1 MTCPEEYEH
10 RIGKAEVSGSS
21 PDVGNGGELIGSAK
35 GGMAMFDEK
44 EEIRKQLMIFVSE
57 SRPIAE
63 MYCRHQKTC
72 RIPWGM
78 LHQLNVL
85 RDLQLP

>member
-1 MTCPEEYEH
+1 
-10 RIGKAEVSGSS
+10 
-21 PDVGNGGELIGSAK
+21 
-35 GGMAMFDEK
+35 MFDEK

-57 SRPIAE
+57 GRPIVE